1 MRTGATP
8 WGLALLLVLAA
19 ACARGSEAPAAAAK
33 DAAAD
38 PRPILKAFFAEDD
51 AARRKELA
59 AKFGAVAPKS
69 WADLKAM
76 LHEAAP
82 RPDLEPGRREFQ
94 TKAEDGIPSV
104 RYVLRVP
111 AGYQPDR
118 PQGYPLIL
126 CTHGTS
132 GSGEGAVAMVE
143 GLLGPDVE
151 TYLLAGPDSPQS
163 GVYEAERLVVE
174 YPLHVLADV
183 RRRANVDSDRV
194 VLTGY
199 SRGGYT
205 TWGTALFSPGEWAA
219 ALPMASWPLTEGG
232 SAAAVFY
239 LPNLLNL
246 PIQAHWGE
254 RDVEA
259 GQKEGI
265 NTLSRDAAAEMKRL
279 GAKRFE
285 GVEYRGQGHDLKLEA
300 EKIRTFIAAARRD
313 PFPAECRLIFHRL
326 YQGRAYYVRATAVAK
341 EEFNFRTPRVIKV
354 ARKEEFDN
362 AKRALWQREGYELT
376 CRLPQG
382 KNLVAVFAR
391 NLKEIE
397 IELPAERLDFGQPVR
412 ITLNGRTA
420 TEGARPLD
428 WGELLET
435 ARRTCDFERLIG
447 GRIRLPVPSR

>member
-8 WGLALLLVLAA
+8 WGLAMLVVLAA
-19 ACARGSEAPAAAAK
+19 TCARGSEAPPAAAK
-33 DAAAD
+33 DTAAD

-59 AKFGAVAPKS
+59 EEFAAVAPKA
-69 WADLKAM
+69 WPDLKAM

-94 TKAEDGIPSV
+94 TKGEDGIPPV
-104 RYVLRVP
+104 KYVFRVP
-111 AGYQPDR
+111 AGYQPNR

-126 CTHGTS
+126 CTHGTG

-151 TYLLAGPDSPQS
+151 KYLLAGPDSPQS
-163 GVYEAERLVVE
+163 GVYEAGRLVVE

-232 SAAAVFY
+232 SAAAIFY
-239 LPNLLNL
+239 LPNVLDL

-279 GAKRFE
+279 GAKQFE

-300 EKIRTFIAAARRD
+300 ERIRAFIAAARRD

-341 EEFNFRTPRVIKV
+341 EEFDFRAPRVIKV
-354 ARKEEFDN
+354 ARKEEFDK

-376 CRLPQG
+376 CRLPQS

-397 IELPAERLDFGQPVR
+397 IELPAERLDFSQPIR

-420 TEGARPLD
+420 AEGVRPLD

-435 ARRTCDFERLIG
+435 VRRTYDFERLIG
-447 GRIRLPVPSR
+447 GRIRLPVPPR